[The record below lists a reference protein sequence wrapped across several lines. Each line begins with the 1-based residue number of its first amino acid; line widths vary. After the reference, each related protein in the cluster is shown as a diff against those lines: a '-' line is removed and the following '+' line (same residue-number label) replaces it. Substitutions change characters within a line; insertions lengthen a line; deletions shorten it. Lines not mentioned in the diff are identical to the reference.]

1 MAQVRFIERGVEHTW
16 QDVSGRV
23 KVIKSSEFF

>member
-1 MAQVRFIERGVEHTW
+1 MAQVRFIEWGVDTW

-23 KVIKSSEFF
+23 KVIKSSDFF